1 MATKRFLGALML
13 LGLASTPALAQY
25 NFYQSPEFL
34 QSNVTTPNW
43 QAQQRM
49 ADKAREDRKKLGLTN
64 NSSSGSKKPAA
75 AESSGSSSTA
85 STSKAGSSGNYSATP
100 SATNNPLPYQRDK
113 ALSAKIREDFLRD
126 YAKQM
131 PDDVES
137 MRAMSTE
144 NDLVQIMAG
153 VVRLQGLDSG
163 TMEGFIALW
172 YGQSWAIANQKPMPT
187 PQQYQGIAAQ
197 IRGTSAAQQW
207 TQMSDAARQTF
218 FEQRVYPL
226 FIQKANYQAY
236 LKQGK
241 TDAIAR
247 MASATQQGLKKAG
260 MDMTGLNLNDKGF
273 APM

>member
-1 MATKRFLGALML
+1 MSKNTCAALVSALGAGCMAL
-13 LGLASTPALAQY
+13 LLPWAAQAQTY

-49 ADKAREDRKKLGLTN
+49 ADKAREDRKKLGLANGGTA
-64 NSSSGSKKPAA
+64 KPSAPA
-75 AESSGSSSTA
+75 
-85 STSKAGSSGNYSATP
+85 GNYSSTP
-100 SATNNPLPYQRDK
+100 SATNNPLPYTRDK
-113 ALSAKIREDFLRD
+113 ALSAKIRDDFLRD

-131 PDDVES
+131 PDDVDS

-153 VVRLQGLDSG
+153 VVRLQGMDSS

-172 YGQSWAIANQKPMPT
+172 YGQSWAIAHQKPLPT
-187 PQQYQGIAAQ
+187 PRQYQGIAAQ
-197 IRGTSAAQQW
+197 IRDTSAAAQW
-207 TQMSDAARQTF
+207 SQMSNAARQTF
-218 FEQRVYPL
+218 FEQRAYPL

-241 TDAIAR
+241 TEAMAR

-260 MDMTGLNLNDKGF
+260 MDMTALNLSDKGF
-273 APM
+273 VPM